1 MDWIELSVYGITVSG
16 MAYGLWHERKER
28 RSNAKFLG
36 EKLLEVVE
44 IVAAQESKERKANSR
59 FLAEQLI
66 EVVKLVN
73 AQSEVNK
80 NQEEINM
87 VMADNWELVGVHTG
101 LLEAT
106 VNFGASVFLAEQ
118 EIARKEGEENA

>member
-1 MDWIELSVYGITVSG
+1 MWKRQNGKRKKMDWIELSVYGITVSG

-44 IVAAQESKERKANSR
+44 IVAAQES
-59 FLAEQLI
+59 I
-66 EVVKLVN
+66 
-73 AQSEVNK
+73 NK
-80 NQEEINM
+80 NQEQINM

-101 LLEAT
+101 LIEAT